1 MQAGSQ
7 VLKAKVYFQF
17 ICSVLQHENKKFEK
31 KKSLK
36 KHRENGVLFD

>member
-7 VLKAKVYFQF
+7 VPKAKVYFQF

-31 KKSLK
+31 TSRKW
-36 KHRENGVLFD
+36 RFI